1 MSTTKGIAK
10 NFSWLLGGAVLS
22 SLINFF
28 TTIYVARILGA
39 SAFGLFVFAQAFL
52 MYLVLI
58 VDSGL
63 SILGT
68 REIAKEKENAGTV
81 SINILA
87 VRLILAFFVFIVAT
101 LIVLFLPL
109 YAELKY
115 LFIATFIFVFY
126 RAINVDWA
134 FQGLEK
140 MNYISMAKVFF
151 SILSFLLM

>member
-101 LIVLFLPL
+101 LIVLFLFFIGRL
-109 YAELKY
+109 MLIG
-115 LFIATFIFVFY
+115 LF
-126 RAINVDWA
+126 RD
-134 FQGLEK
+134 
-140 MNYISMAKVFF
+140 
-151 SILSFLLM
+151 